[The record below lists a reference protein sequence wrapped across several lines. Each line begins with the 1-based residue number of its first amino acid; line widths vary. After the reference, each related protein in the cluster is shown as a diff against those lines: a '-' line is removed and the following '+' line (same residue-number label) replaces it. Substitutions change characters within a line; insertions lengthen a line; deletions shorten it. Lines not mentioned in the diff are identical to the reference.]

1 MNEVTDRARQ
11 RGLSLLDLGRAREAE
26 EQFRTALAAE
36 PDDAMLLT
44 LLAEAQLRQERYE
57 QARESSRAA
66 LAAAPEH
73 IWAHSIL
80 AAALSGLKKHAEAL
94 ESVRRGIALAPEIA
108 GLHLQEGY
116 VLLALERPADAMGSV
131 STARELDPEDA
142 DGAVLLARVLYE
154 LDRYDDA
161 GAAIDEALRLDP
173 ENTDAHR
180 MQGALALRRG
190 GGKPAVAAH
199 RTALRLDPTNAHTR
213 EGLAVAL
220 KSRNPLY
227 GLLLRY
233 STWLDSVP
241 KGVRVGVLLLPFIL
255 TRLLRPYEGQTWAT
269 VLLIVV
275 VAFVLLTWTLEP
287 LMNCVLLLSKDRH
300 LLARPARLATYGFL
314 AFAGGAVACVVYG
327 LANGPAQLLPLAF
340 GLGVW
345 AMVVGSAHT
354 VRADWHK
361 GLVAAGAAAGALAAF
376 ATVATIA
383 GLSGAATA
391 VLVLLLSGI
400 AALWVTAFA

>member
-1 MNEVTDRARQ
+1 
-11 RGLSLLDLGRAREAE
+11 
-26 EQFRTALAAE
+26 
-36 PDDAMLLT
+36 MLLT

-80 AAALSGLKKHAEAL
+80 AAALSGLKLHAEAL
-94 ESVRRGIALAPEIA
+94 ESVRRGIALAPEMA

-116 VLLALERPADAMGSV
+116 VLLALERPGDALRSV
-131 STARELDPEDA
+131 STARELDPEDP
-142 DGAVLLARVLYE
+142 DGAVLQARVLYE
-154 LDRYDDA
+154 LDRYAEADT
-161 GAAIDEALRLDP
+161 AIDEALRLDP

-199 RTALRLDPTNAHTR
+199 RTALRLDPTNANTR
-213 EGLAVAL
+213 EGLTVAL

-227 GLLLRY
+227 GWLLRF
-233 STWLDSVP
+233 SAWLDSVP
-241 KGVRVGVLLLPFIL
+241 KGVRVAVLLLPFIL

-314 AFAGGAVACVVYG
+314 AFASGAVTCVVFG
-327 LANGPAQLLPLAF
+327 LTNGPAGLLPIAF
-340 GLGVW
+340 GLGLW

-354 VRADWHK
+354 LRADWRK
-361 GLVAAGAAAGALAAF
+361 GLVAAAVLAAAAAAF

-383 GLSGAATA
+383 GLGGATTA
-391 VLVLLLSGI
+391 VTVLVVGGV
-400 AALWVTAFA
+400 AAIWITAFA